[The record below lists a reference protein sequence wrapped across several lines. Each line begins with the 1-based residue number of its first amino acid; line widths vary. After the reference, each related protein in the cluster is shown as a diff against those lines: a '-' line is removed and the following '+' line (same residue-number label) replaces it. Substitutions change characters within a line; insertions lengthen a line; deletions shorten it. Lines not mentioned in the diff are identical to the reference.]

1 MRKLN
6 TYISLAL
13 CVVFLVHLVMGSFM
27 VLGIGHNGG
36 KYLALAGLILL
47 AIHITCSVISTGRTC
62 RRLGVR
68 HLLLYGRQNALF
80 WLRRCTGLLILLF
93 LLGHIGLFGTV
104 MDGQYV
110 LFEFTWQKLV
120 LQLLF
125 MTALSIHILTNI
137 RPLFVSLGWYHIA
150 PRSQDVYIIV
160 GVLYLFSVLAMAI
173 YYVGWQVL

>member
-1 MRKLN
+1 MRKVN

-13 CVVFLVHLVMGSFM
+13 CLIFLLHLVMGSFM

-36 KYLALAGLILL
+36 KILALAGLVLL
-47 AIHITCSVISTGRTC
+47 VIHIGCSMISTGQTL
-62 RRLGVR
+62 RRLGWRNVT
-68 HLLLYGRQNALF
+68 LYGWQNRLF
-80 WLRRCTGLLILLF
+80 WLRRGTGLLILVF

-104 MDGQYV
+104 MDGHYV

-120 LQLLF
+120 IQLLF
-125 MTALSIHILTNI
+125 MTALSVHILTNI
-137 RPLFVSLGWYHIA
+137 RPLFVSLGWHHIA

-160 GVLYLFSVLAMAI
+160 GVLYLFSILAMAI